1 MRAFTHWI
9 TSSRAAMRY
18 VIIVGFGCMIYFILQ
33 KIHHRDGVSNFEIY
47 YNALDA
53 FLSGKPI
60 YGVPF
65 SGNSAYFTF
74 APLTLLFF
82 LPFKIFP
89 YSIAIS
95 FYYFLVLASYMLFTL
110 YLIYYLEKEKGVK
123 TTNIGWLILLVTL
136 FLSDH
141 FERQLHLGNVNVFLL
156 IGSFFV
162 YLFAERNRPL
172 YGGLILGFLMLF
184 QPYFVILIP
193 YLLYR
198 KKGMLV
204 FSGAMTFAVALVI
217 PAFFKGL
224 EGNLALIH
232 SWIDVLRA
240 PSIHLSKAPNTLYG
254 IYTTW
259 ILNPLGLEA
268 GRGLILGGILVVVSI
283 LVLLIRKLKKTSEH
297 NLNMF
302 VEFFTII
309 AFIPHL
315 VNTDTEQFMW
325 TWPLLTVMFLLL
337 QQTPKEKRST
347 YIGLLSIAFI
357 PLVLNSPDIVGRK
370 LMLLFDE
377 GGVLGLANLILIAI
391 TLYLFIKRPLSG
403 HTT

>member
-1 MRAFTHWI
+1 
-9 TSSRAAMRY
+9 
-18 VIIVGFGCMIYFILQ
+18 
-33 KIHHRDGVSNFEIY
+33 
-47 YNALDA
+47 
-53 FLSGKPI
+53 
-60 YGVPF
+60 
-65 SGNSAYFTF
+65 
-74 APLTLLFF
+74 
-82 LPFKIFP
+82 
-89 YSIAIS
+89 
-95 FYYFLVLASYMLFTL
+95 MLFTL

-123 TTNIGWLILLVTL
+123 TTNIGWLIFLVTL

-162 YLFAERNRPL
+162 YLFAERNRQL

-204 FSGAMTFAVALVI
+204 FSGVLTAAVALVI

-224 EGNLALIH
+224 AGNLALIH
-232 SWIDVLRA
+232 SWIDVLSA

-268 GRGLILGGILVVVSI
+268 GRGLILGGILVVVII
-283 LVLLIRKLKKTSEH
+283 LVLLIRKLNKKSEH

-347 YIGLLSIAFI
+347 YIGLLAFAFI

-377 GGVLGLANLILIAI
+377 GGLLGLANLILIGI
-391 TLYLFIKRPLSG
+391 TLYLFIKRPLRG